1 MCVLDTTDHSRPYTP
16 LFFSSGPTASGYR
29 QRCKVCKSRT
39 SGSSTHSQKFKTKM
53 VVNDY
58 NMALAVARVRVLGV
72 DQNEKRENDDR
83 REHLV
88 DDVPQHIATH
98 VKYDSIISDLMN

>member
-1 MCVLDTTDHSRPYTP
+1 
-16 LFFSSGPTASGYR
+16 
-29 QRCKVCKSRT
+29 
-39 SGSSTHSQKFKTKM
+39 M

-72 DQNEKRENDDR
+72 DQNEKRESDDR

-98 VKYDSIISDLMN
+98 VKYDSITSDLMN